1 MSETDPDPALRVPR
15 TPAPQGRRDTPA
27 LRKVSTL
34 LSIWGL
40 CERRTC
46 LRAQAC
52 HGDPR
57 TCLAHYAPLVPQA
70 VRECVKN
77 MIEAKSHGLDFE
89 EFREEADLSAYAEWE
104 AAIRDFAHRRRERRR
119 QVLGA

>member
-1 MSETDPDPALRVPR
+1 MSETDPGPALRVPR

-57 TCLAHYAPLVPQA
+57 TCL
-70 VRECVKN
+70 
-77 MIEAKSHGLDFE
+77 E